1 MILRRAV
8 RLEELSE
15 DDPCQ
20 PDSLS
25 KAARERIKKAV
36 GEILP

>member
-1 MILRRAV
+1 MSLRRAV

-15 DDPCQ
+15 DVPSQ
-20 PDSLS
+20 PDFLS